1 LRARIQNRIVVS
13 AVTLLSRVKT
23 MKTKITGKTITS
35 IVPAAKMFR
44 IHDTLQPGL
53 SIRVLPSGHASYM
66 VTWARNKAATLGR
79 VGVMTLDQ
87 ARTEAAQYLA
97 DAHANG
103 EPSAITEKR
112 IEAAMPTLDDFL
124 RDSFEPWA
132 IEHHR
137 DSKNGNRAIRHS
149 FAELLAL
156 PLSSIDTKRVEQIR
170 TAWLRSGRAP
180 STANRNITRLRGVL
194 SRAVEWGFLQVHPL
208 EKVKKLKVDDRS
220 RVRYL
225 SPEEEKA
232 LREALNARSAEMRDS
247 RDSANSWRMARNKEL
262 LEDLRSV
269 AFVDHLEPMVLVS
282 IKTGIRQGE
291 AFNLTWADVDLKN
304 KFITIEGH
312 TSKSGQTRHIRLNRE
327 CLDILTRWKEQS
339 TGKGFVFPGRNGKRL
354 DNVKKSW
361 AGLLKLAKI
370 ERFRWH
376 DLRHTFAS
384 KLVMAGEHLNTVRE
398 ILGHSDIKMTLRYAH
413 LSPNTVTA
421 AMELV

>member
-1 LRARIQNRIVVS
+1 LHAPNQNRIVVF
-13 AVTLLSRVKT
+13 AVTLLSRAKT
-23 MKTKITGKTITS
+23 MKTKITGKIISS

-79 VGVMTLDQ
+79 VGVVTLEQ
-87 ARTEAAQYLA
+87 ARTKAAQYLA

-112 IEAAMPTLDDFL
+112 AEAAMPTLDEFL
-124 RDSFEPWA
+124 TDSFEPWA

-137 DSKNGNRAIRHS
+137 DAKNGNRAIRHS
-149 FAELLAL
+149 FDELLAL
-156 PLSSIDTKRVEQIR
+156 PLNSIDTKRVEQIR
-170 TAWLRSGRAP
+170 TAWLRAGRAP

-194 SRAVEWGFLQVHPL
+194 SRAVEWGFLEVHPL
-208 EKVKKLKVDDRS
+208 ERVKKLRVDDRS

-225 SPEEEKA
+225 SPDEEKA
-232 LREALNARSAEMRDS
+232 LREALNARNTEMRDC
-247 RDSANSWRMARNKEL
+247 RDSANNWRTARNKEL

-291 AFNLTWADVDLKN
+291 AFNLTWADVDLTTKI
-304 KFITIEGH
+304 ITIEGN
-312 TSKSGQTRHIRLNRE
+312 TSKSGQTRHIPLNRE
-327 CLDILTRWKEQS
+327 CLDILTRWKEQG

-361 AGLLKLAKI
+361 AGLLKLAEI

-398 ILGHSDIKMTLRYAH
+398 LLGHSDIKMTLRYAH
-413 LSPNTVTA
+413 LSPGTKA
-421 AMELV
+421 AAVELI